1 MSTNQKVSY
10 NSQNHIN
17 AREEVLKHTKTIE
30 YLLTQV
36 NFYKGKLRFKKVGDY
51 NFHYYSLELEKT
63 EDKVKAFEAKLNKAK
78 TDLEKLN
85 EIN

>member
-36 NFYKGKLRFKKVGDY
+36 NFYKDKLRFKNEGDY

-63 EDKVKAFEAKLNKAK
+63 EDKVKAFEAKLNEAK
-78 TDLEKLN
+78 KRLANIN